1 MKTFY
6 TSKEIS
12 ELLKIDNQVILRWL
26 REGKLVGLKLG
37 KVWRVEDKD
46 LEAFLEKAREEGQ
59 AHRLEEL
66 NRERDL
72 EDDQEEEDFV
82 SVRRVSSLLG
92 VSPRT
97 LQYKL
102 KQGTIKGE
110 QKGPLGKWWIPRE
123 ELERLLDEK
132 SKTSGR

>member
-66 NRERDL
+66 NKERDL
-72 EDDQEEEDFV
+72 EDNQEEEYV
-82 SVRRVSSLLG
+82 SVKKVSSLLG
-92 VSPRT
+92 ISPRT
-97 LQYKL
+97 IQYKL
-102 KQGTIKGE
+102 KEGSIKGE
-110 QKGPLGKWWIPRE
+110 QKGPLGKWWIPKE
-123 ELERLLDEK
+123 EMKRLLEEK
-132 SKTSGR
+132 SKTSGS